1 MVTNCTV
8 KLAVRVL
15 PYLPGAPRLAQC
27 CQFLK
32 ALVELSPVGLNQQ
45 SIFGG
50 TVFDTLLHFGG
61 LGILGDTDN
70 LSSDVRALASLSR
83 VLIDHGAVVTIESA
97 IELPTYFGIFY
108 HHYSKSITNYL
119 FLPTVIDDC
128 GAEGIYA

>member
-1 MVTNCTV
+1 MGTNCTV
-8 KLAVRVL
+8 KLAVHQL
-15 PYLPGAPRLAQC
+15 PYLRRRLGFAQC

-45 SIFGG
+45 SSFGG
-50 TVFDTLLHFGG
+50 TVFDTLLHIGTHG
-61 LGILGDTDN
+61 VLDDTDD

-97 IELPTYFGIFY
+97 IKLPTYLEILDY
-108 HHYSKSITNYL
+108 HDFKSSPNYL